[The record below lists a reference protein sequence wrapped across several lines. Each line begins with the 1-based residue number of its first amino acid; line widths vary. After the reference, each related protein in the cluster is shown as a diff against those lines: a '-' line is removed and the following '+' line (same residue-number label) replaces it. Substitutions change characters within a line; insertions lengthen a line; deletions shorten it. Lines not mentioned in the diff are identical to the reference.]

1 MKNENQNNQNSMP
14 VQLPVVTMNG
24 KSYFV
29 DSRLRQYR
37 NVENP
42 HDFIDFDQADVVY
55 SYTRSQAI
63 EDGVLV
69 DISKLAQE
77 AGFKFPVAVTRAVF
91 ELLDD
96 TAQAGQS
103 FEGRAWDL
111 LMVLHFEIKRSKNTD
126 TVHFAPYFNARN
138 HSTPKPYK
146 LWSKCGP
153 GDNGEP
159 IITVMLIDED

>member
-29 DSRLRQYR
+29 DSRLKQYR

-42 HDFIDFDQADVVY
+42 HDFIAFDQADVVY

-69 DISKLAQE
+69 DISELARE
-77 AGFKFPVAVTRAVF
+77 AGFKFPVAVTRTVF
-91 ELLDD
+91 ELLND

-111 LMVLHFEIKRSKNTD
+111 LMVLRFEIKKSKTGEL
-126 TVHFAPYFNARN
+126 VYFAPLFNA
-138 HSTPKPYK
+138 HEHQDPKPYK
-146 LWSKCGP
+146 LYAKCHP
-153 GDNGEP
+153 GDTLEP
-159 IITVMLIDED
+159 VITVMFPNED